1 MLPFSQL
8 SYSGADV
15 LIRGIELGC
24 VNVPLHNVHL
34 CSDLISGLVRL
45 GVREQILV
53 EGVSLII
60 GNNLAGGKVFPFL
73 VVTTNTEPGDQT

>member
-60 GNNLAGGKVFPFL
+60 LAGGKVFPFL